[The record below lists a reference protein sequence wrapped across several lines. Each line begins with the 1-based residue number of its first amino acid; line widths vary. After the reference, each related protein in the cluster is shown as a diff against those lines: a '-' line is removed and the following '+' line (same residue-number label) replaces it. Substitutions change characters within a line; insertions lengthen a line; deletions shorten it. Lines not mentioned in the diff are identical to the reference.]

1 MPCLLSAT
9 TLNLTGF
16 EHSDKVDPFE
26 LVNKDLSDLGKR
38 IKELLGVD
46 HPVLETVAKC
56 VKQSFLGVPRRLKH
70 VALHFRYFFDIDGG
84 KKVRPAMVLL
94 VSQCCNAH
102 VLGTKR
108 CCGEHCGAITLS
120 PH

>member
-56 VKQSFLGVPRRLKH
+56 VKQSSLVCLDVLNMLHCIQVFL
-70 VALHFRYFFDIDGG
+70 
-84 KKVRPAMVLL
+84 
-94 VSQCCNAH
+94 
-102 VLGTKR
+102 
-108 CCGEHCGAITLS
+108 
-120 PH
+120 